1 VRRLLKVR
9 DARVYLTGQVFSLFG
24 DTALWL
30 AMGIWVKTLTGSNAA
45 AGLVFFFANV
55 PVLLTPLTGLLVDRV
70 HRRPLLIAVN
80 ALTGAAVLLL
90 LLVHGRGQVWLVY
103 LVMTWYG
110 LSYSVL
116 AAAQS
121 ALLTTVL
128 PTDLLA
134 DANGALRT
142 VQESLRLAGPL
153 TGAGLFVLGGGHV
166 VAILDAA
173 TFVVPVVSL
182 LMLRVREPAPQ
193 PRRSN
198 WRTELTAGLRHVTR
212 TPALRHLVIAAACAL
227 TVFGFTE
234 TIIYAVAGDG
244 LHRPPAFVGVLIA
257 IQGVGAVA
265 GGPTAAPLIRRIG
278 EGRLVGLGMLV
289 AAAAALL
296 EMPPFLPSVV
306 AGVILFGVSVPWL
319 VVGFTTLLQRLTPP
333 DLQGRV
339 YAAADTLVTTPQ
351 TISIAAGAALI
362 GVTGYRP
369 LLAALAAVVTLAAA
383 YLLTRP
389 EQRRAPDPA
398 PNLNPNPAPAT
409 QAAGG
414 STSS

>member
-1 VRRLLKVR
+1 MRRLLAVR
-9 DARVYLTGQVFSLFG
+9 DARIYLTGQVFSLFG

-70 HRRPLLIAVN
+70 RRRPLLIAVN
-80 ALTGAAVLLL
+80 ALTGGAVLLL
-90 LLVHGRGQVWLVY
+90 LLVHGQGQVWLIY

-121 ALLTTVL
+121 ALLTTML
-128 PTDLLA
+128 PADLLA

-153 TGAGLFVLGGGHV
+153 AGAGLFALGGAHTV
-166 VAILDAA
+166 VILDAA
-173 TFVVPVVSL
+173 TFAVPVISL
-182 LMLRVREPAPQ
+182 LALRVAEPAPQ
-193 PRRSN
+193 PRPSH
-198 WRTELTAGLRHVTR
+198 WRTELSAGLRHVIR
-212 TPALRHLVIAAACAL
+212 TAALRHLVIAAACAL
-227 TVFGFTE
+227 TVFGFSE
-234 TIIYAVAGDG
+234 TVIYAVAGNG

-257 IQGVGAVA
+257 IQGVGAVI
-265 GGPTAAPLIRRIG
+265 GGPTSAPLIRRIG
-278 EGRLVGLGMLV
+278 EGRLVGLGMLL
-289 AAAAALL
+289 AAVAALL
-296 EMPPFLPSVV
+296 ELPPLLPSVA
-306 AGVILFGVSVPWL
+306 AGVVLFGVSIPWL
-319 VVGFTTLLQRLTPP
+319 VVGFTTLLQRLTPM

-351 TISIAAGAALI
+351 AVSIAVGAALI
-362 GVTGYRP
+362 SVTGYRP
-369 LLAALAAVVTLAAA
+369 LLAAMAVVITLAAG

-389 EQRRAPDPA
+389 EQRPGAQLAD
-398 PNLNPNPAPAT
+398 
-409 QAAGG
+409 G
-414 STSS
+414 